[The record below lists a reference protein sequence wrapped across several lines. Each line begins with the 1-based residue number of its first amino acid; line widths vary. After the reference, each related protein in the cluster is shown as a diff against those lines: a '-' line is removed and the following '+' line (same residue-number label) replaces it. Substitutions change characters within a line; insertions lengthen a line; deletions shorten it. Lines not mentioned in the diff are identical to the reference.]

1 MPGNDVDGSVPSA
14 KRVGGADGL
23 RRSSGETQP
32 AQSSKGRR
40 HEIVDDREHD
50 QKDEPNPE
58 AKADELLLDRQQRLG
73 RSPFKLRAD
82 IGLRHGYAPR
92 NVQPASGG
100 LMPLKNSQEISRPT
114 QITKP
119 NRLMT

>member
-1 MPGNDVDGSVPSA
+1 MSRS
-14 KRVGGADGL
+14 RYEADGL
-23 RRSSGETQP
+23 RRSSRETQP

-50 QKDEPNPE
+50 QKDEPDPE

-73 RSPFKLRAD
+73 RSPLKFGAD

-92 NVQPASGG
+92 NDQPDCGG
-100 LMPLKNSQEISRPT
+100 LLPLKDRPA
-114 QITKP
+114 
-119 NRLMT
+119 LMRQ

>member
-1 MPGNDVDGSVPSA
+1 MTPRSQ
-14 KRVGGADGL
+14 
-23 RRSSGETQP
+23 RRSVVAGAQRCGAGTPQAP
-32 AQSSKGRR
+32 RAQSLKGRR

-50 QKDEPNPE
+50 QKDEPDPE

-73 RSPFKLRAD
+73 RSPLKFGAD

-92 NVQPASGG
+92 NDQPASGG
-100 LMPLKNSQEISRPT
+100 LMPLKNSQEIMRPT

>member
-1 MPGNDVDGSVPSA
+1 MTWMGQCRARSA
-14 KRVGGADGL
+14 LAADGL

-73 RSPFKLRAD
+73 RSPFKLRAE
-82 IGLRHGYAPR
+82 IGLRHGDAPR

-100 LMPLKNSQEISRPT
+100 LMPP
-114 QITKP
+114 
-119 NRLMT
+119 